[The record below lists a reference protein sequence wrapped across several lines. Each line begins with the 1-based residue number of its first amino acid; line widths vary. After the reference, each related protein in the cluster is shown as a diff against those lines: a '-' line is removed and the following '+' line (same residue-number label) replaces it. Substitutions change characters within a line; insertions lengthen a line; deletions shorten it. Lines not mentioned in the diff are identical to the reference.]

1 MGSRFLVMA
10 VIFAQSVRV
19 RVLQLAH
26 QVKSCSIFISA

>member
-10 VIFAQSVRV
+10 IIFALSV